1 MNRRVCAL
9 PVVLAAPS
17 IISGTWDQ
25 QEEMPAEIGETTG
38 RNSYTDNFSALIDI
52 VGGYQFQT

>member
-1 MNRRVCAL
+1 
-9 PVVLAAPS
+9 
-17 IISGTWDQ
+17 
-25 QEEMPAEIGETTG
+25 MPAEIGETTG